1 MHSPKRPVKCSTS
14 NKPFLPLLISYFYS
28 TFTSKLG
35 LVTDCDC
42 VSFPGAAVGEDSLPL
57 LKDSDIALI
66 TPIIGEQLELRAFR
80 DSGKVN
86 KMNLKFY

>member
-66 TPIIGEQLELRAFR
+66 TPHYWRAAGTLR
-80 DSGKVN
+80 KVN
-86 KMNLKFY
+86 KMNFQIY